1 MPPKLW
7 LVAHLDSKSQ
17 PIPMLLRVVSVVTLA
32 IVWLALLVFTVLAA
46 LSISISLSSLSITV
60 TVLASIALLAAIPL
74 IVCTVGNNSPGA
86 LDNASGVAT
95 VLAAAEQ
102 IVRNDPDASFGVLL
116 TSAEELGLAGARAWT
131 HAWASVTC
139 MPTRTSHLSRPIALN
154 CDSVDDTGSTIVMCP
169 GRGKQHI
176 RDLVQAV
183 GHAAAS
189 IRIRGLIPG
198 ILVDAVAFTQAGWCA
213 MTISRGRW
221 WSLARIHGRRDHV
234 DRMTGV
240 GIQETA
246 RVITNIAGV
255 IIAQE
260 RASGSS
266 AIS

>member
-1 MPPKLW
+1 
-7 LVAHLDSKSQ
+7 
-17 PIPMLLRVVSVVTLA
+17 MLLRVVSIVTLA

-46 LSISISLSSLSITV
+46 LSVAIPLASSSITV
-60 TVLASIALLAAIPL
+60 TILASIALCAAIPL

-102 IVRNDPDASFGVLL
+102 IARNDPDACFGVLL

-131 HAWASVTC
+131 QAWASVTS
-139 MPTRTSHLSRPIALN
+139 MSTRTSPLSRPVALN
-154 CDSVDDTGSTIVMCP
+154 CDSVDDIGSTIVMCP
-169 GRGKQHI
+169 GREKQHI
-176 RDLVQAV
+176 RDLIQST
-183 GHAAAS
+183 GHANAS
-189 IRIRGLIPG
+189 VRIRGLIPG

-213 MTISRGRW
+213 MTVSRGRW
-221 WSLARIHGRRDHV
+221 RSLARIHGRRDHV
-234 DRMTGV
+234 DRMTGA

-260 RASGSS
+260 RASGSL